1 MVKGKSDHSILIIGM
16 VWSSLQVHLY
26 IVGFCLFVVQSVRAE
41 LAEKV
46 ERDTTGLESLLEGDQ
61 ESFFISGGKGDKG
74 SGGK

>member
-1 MVKGKSDHSILIIGM
+1 MCMVKGRSDHSILIIVVLIAG
-16 VWSSLQVHLY
+16 SLCM
-26 IVGFCLFVVQSVRAE
+26 IAGFCLFVVQSVRAE